1 MLTHKLKVFLTEESL
16 IELEDDYVDK
26 EDELHKLMFGYVKTL
41 AKQAKMI
48 LRNKQ
53 FVANLKAYEDGSQHQ
68 ETIKLKKFKLS
79 KFTIKHDA
87 EWIPENLDKDDC
99 KPYLIKIGPNTLK
112 RLETY
117 AEVYQARVD
126 LYNDSLT
133 ARDLKDEDRKA
144 KPAECFEQIIH
155 EALISNVMEKLT
167 KLDDKEFDEEF
178 DEVNKPKSEQKK
190 HKDKK
195 KSRSGRKD

>member
-1 MLTHKLKVFLTEESL
+1 MMHKLKVFLTEESL

-48 LRNKQ
+48 VRNKQ
-53 FVANLKAYEDGSQHQ
+53 FVANLKAYEDKSPHQ

-79 KFTIKHDA
+79 KYSVKHDA
-87 EWIPENLDKDDC
+87 DWIPENLDKDDC
-99 KPYLIKIGPNTLK
+99 KPYLIKVGPKTMS

-117 AEVYQARVD
+117 AEVYQARVF
-126 LYNDSLT
+126 LYNDSLDD
-133 ARDLKDEDRKA
+133 RDLKEKGRKA
-144 KPAECFEQIIH
+144 VSADCFEQIIH
-155 EALISNVMEKLT
+155 EALISNVMEKLN
-167 KLDDKEFDEEF
+167 KLDDKELDEEF
-178 DEVNKPKSEQKK
+178 DEVNKPKSEQKE

-195 KSRSGRKD
+195 KKRSGKKD